1 MSVRRGVIYTSLTYM
16 VYTEERYYIKKHKDW
31 MKEQWMI
38 VVFSFE
44 SKFHIG
50 GIMVKSS
57 VGRGMRNL

>member
-1 MSVRRGVIYTSLTYM
+1 M